1 MTRKNSEKKKK
12 ITICVDPVQYE
23 IFRNRREKSLQSV
36 SSFINKF
43 IIYSNQSS
51 FAENKILS
59 A

>member
-1 MTRKNSEKKKK
+1 MKRNSEKKKK
-12 ITICVDPVQYE
+12 ITICVDPTEFE

-51 FAENKILS
+51 IADAKILS